1 MQSLLVDFLNH
12 GIFPFVGRSAELER
26 IDAFWRT
33 AAEAYELRAAL
44 LIGEAGI
51 GKSRLIE
58 ELMPRIVREGGAV
71 VHTRLYPDSTSSI
84 TSLVARALRLLS
96 NRRRLQIGEPGE
108 TVPSVALAMRRLA
121 RLRPVMLIIE
131 DLHLLKGSSL
141 REFSLLMEALADEPI
156 AFLAAARPTEL
167 PARAVLERYFVE
179 EIEVKGLSEDH
190 LAELWGALFSTP
202 AGAELL
208 RPLQSA
214 TLGNPLALRSAL
226 RGAIRAGSLAHDVTT
241 DNWKIRT
248 GAREFGRTLKKNVE
262 LLSEGMAAHLTPEEK
277 EAAALLAS
285 LGEVFAREAAE
296 KILAGRT
303 SLVES
308 LIFKGIIASAT
319 THSAPLLGEE
329 PEQFPL
335 AFSHTLV
342 HRSFVEQGAAAGL
355 PLVDILA
362 SDLPIYSVLPLQI
375 LQRAPIDAP
384 IPLQTRRAAIT
395 RALSC
400 AISLD
405 RGTDWPL
412 AVIAVDAAWLL
423 AESDDWEGKEGT
435 EIRLRV
441 MRSRLSAL
449 RRDVDTPTYR
459 ELVNAFYAL
468 SSDADPDL
476 ASFRIMAHMYL
487 IRRFRRSPDVEEYM
501 EIWRSVGA
509 IIERFPHLRFTS
521 AYLAFLQAPLIES
534 PTCAAAMM
542 PLVEREVETILAG
555 VPPDHPI
562 ANEVKTLIY
571 PYFLT
576 SYTTLE
582 QLAERERMLEEMDR
596 LTSLYEPTI
605 TIQKIRFLIEAGHI
619 AEAES
624 IATAS
629 RPWFRDLGL
638 MRNAV
643 NCAIF
648 QVCAEFLRGIPGD
661 EAIARIRR
669 ILTDAPQQLRPELDQ
684 IVVSHFSNI
693 GLIAGDRGWTLELRR
708 AFGAPFEE
716 AQPIAMIMLATGAE
730 RAAALRA
737 VMEDTTTAETHRE
750 LAAILLDPGPD
761 PERIIP
767 ALREFLG
774 GPILSLHGIAPFM
787 ATFDMLAW
795 ARETAGLERVVA
807 ELTADV
813 QGAAERLLSWWAAH
827 SLPMPMLLFL
837 GRTDI
842 AWEPKRLQHWR
853 RVAAELMEHRAPC
866 RAASG
871 GEKRQ
876 RLTMLGTIELHNP
889 DGETIAIRGSRLRA
903 LLGLLVADQMLDKP
917 LSHREMA
924 AILSG
929 ADDDPDKARKTLN
942 GVVFRL
948 REAIGNDAIL
958 TDRDTPRLNTDLL
971 DVDLLD
977 AHAALRESTA
987 ALDER
992 SLGRAATALLRAATI
1007 AMGEVAFPTLYENFF
1022 EALRED
1028 FENELRSAIMRATRG
1043 LLDEGDPQSAEGLLR
1058 LGMKGMPG
1066 DEEIAEL
1073 LREALLALGKR
1084 AEAERV
1090 RLGAAMEEP

>member
-26 IDAFWRT
+26 IDAFRRT
-33 AAEAYELRAAL
+33 AAEAHELRAAL

-58 ELMPRIVREGGAV
+58 ELMPRIVRQGGAV

-84 TSLVARALRLLS
+84 TSLVARALRLIS

-190 LAELWGALFSTP
+190 LGELWSALFSTP
-202 AGAELL
+202 AGAEFL
-208 RPLQSA
+208 RPLRSA

-226 RGAIRAGSLAHDVTT
+226 RGAIRTGSLAHDVTT

-248 GAREFGRTLKKNVE
+248 GAQEFGRTLKKNVE
-262 LLSEGMAAHLTPEEK
+262 LLSEGMAAHLAPEEK

-296 KILAGRT
+296 TILAGRT
-303 SLVES
+303 GLVES

-319 THSAPLLGEE
+319 TQSAPLLGEE

-342 HRSFVEQGAAAGL
+342 HRSFVEQGATAGL
-355 PLVDILA
+355 PLVEILA

-375 LQRAPIDAP
+375 LQRAPLDAP
-384 IPLQTRRAAIT
+384 IPLETRRAAIA

-412 AVIAVDAAWLL
+412 AIIAVDAAWLL
-423 AESDDWEGKEGT
+423 AESDDWEGNEGT

-449 RRDVDTPTYR
+449 RRDVDNPAYR

-468 SSDADPDL
+468 SSDVDPDL

-487 IRRFRRSPDVEEYM
+487 IRRFRQSPDVEEYM

-534 PTCAAAMM
+534 PACAAAMM
-542 PLVEREVETILAG
+542 PLVEEEVETILAG

-648 QVCAEFLRGIPGD
+648 QVCAAFLRGIPGD

-708 AFGAPFEE
+708 TFGAPVAE
-716 AQPIAMIMLATGAE
+716 AHPIVRIMLATSDE
-730 RAAALRA
+730 RAGALRA
-737 VMEDTTTAETHRE
+737 AIEDTTTTATHRE
-750 LAAILLDPGPD
+750 LATILLDPGTD

-767 ALREFLG
+767 ALRELLG

-795 ARETAGLERVVA
+795 ARETAGLETVVA
-807 ELTADV
+807 ELTPDV
-813 QGAAERLLSWWAAH
+813 QAMAERLLGWWAAH
-827 SLPMPMLLFL
+827 SLPMPMLLLL

-866 RAASG
+866 RAAS
-871 GEKRQ
+871 ERRQ

-889 DGETIAIRGSRLRA
+889 DGEAIAIRGSRLRA

-977 AHAALRESTA
+977 AHAALREATS

-992 SLGRAATALLRAATI
+992 SLGRAATALLRAATVS
-1007 AMGEVAFPTLYENFF
+1007 MGEVAFPTLYENFF

-1028 FENELRSAIMRATRG
+1028 FENELRTAIMRATRG
-1043 LLDEGDPQSAEGLLR
+1043 LLDEGDPQSAEELLR

-1090 RLGAAMEEP
+1090 RLGTAMEES